1 MNIQS
6 LGFYELAR
14 ASHVKRWHI
23 INTTRE
29 QNLAEHQYN
38 VTVIGLELYKQ
49 ITGEPARAAF
59 MSALLFHD
67 SAEIRY
73 GDIPTPGKAFIQ
85 SYVEN
90 DRLFSVM
97 DSKIMPKLPYVDD
110 HGIVQDNYG
119 ANEWHIIKLADLIEA
134 AWWIRENGAGAH
146 AASVSDKCYRAMVDM
161 VHHMGVYEAA
171 NYVLMNLGMPIVCAA
186 ERLTPP

>member
-1 MNIQS
+1 MNVQP

-23 INTTRE
+23 VNTTKE

-38 VTVIGLELYKQ
+38 VAIIGLELYKQ
-49 ITGEPARAAF
+49 ITGEPAGAAF
-59 MSALLFHD
+59 ISALLFHD

-85 SYVEN
+85 SYAG
-90 DRLFSVM
+90 DGGLFGAM
-97 DSKIMPKLPYVDD
+97 DFDIMPKLPYVGD
-110 HGIVQDNYG
+110 HGIG
-119 ANEWHIIKLADLIEA
+119 ASESGIIKLADMIEA

-146 AASVSDKCYRAMVDM
+146 ASKVADKCYNAMVDM
-161 VHHMGVYEAA
+161 VHFTGQYAA
-171 NYVLMNLGMPIVCAA
+171 VNYVLMNLGMPIVCAA

>member
-1 MNIQS
+1 MNVQP

-23 INTTRE
+23 INTTKE

-49 ITGEPARAAF
+49 ITGEPPTAVF

-67 SAEIRY
+67 SSEIRY
-73 GDIPTPGKAFIQ
+73 GDIPTSGKAFIQ
-85 SYVEN
+85 MYTTDSN
-90 DRLFSVM
+90 LFGAM
-97 DSKIMPKLPYVDD
+97 DSNIMPELLYVD
-110 HGIVQDNYG
+110 HPHPAPASEYG
-119 ANEWHIIKLADLIEA
+119 RLVKLADLIEA

-146 AASVSDKCYRAMVDM
+146 AASVADKCYRAMVDM
-161 VHHMGVYEAA
+161 IHRTGYYDAA
-171 NYVLMNLGMPIVCAA
+171 NHILMNLGMPIVCAA

>member
-1 MNIQS
+1 MKVAP

-38 VTVIGLELYKQ
+38 VAVIGLELFKQ
-49 ITGEPARAAF
+49 ITGEPATATF

-73 GDIPTPGKAFIQ
+73 GDTPTPGKAFIQ
-85 SYVEN
+85 SYVGN
-90 DRLFSVM
+90 GGLFKAM
-97 DSKIMPKLPYVDD
+97 DMDIMPELPYVDEHAPWD
-110 HGIVQDNYG
+110 K
-119 ANEWHIIKLADLIEA
+119 ESELIKLADLIEA

-146 AASVSDKCYRAMVDM
+146 ASSVANKCYRAMVDM
-161 VHHMGVYEAA
+161 IHSTGHYDAA

>member
-1 MNIQS
+1 MNVQPM
-6 LGFYELAR
+6 GFHELAR

-49 ITGEPARAAF
+49 LIGETASAMF

-67 SAEIRY
+67 SSEIRY

-85 SYVEN
+85 SYAGKC
-90 DRLFSVM
+90 DLFSSM
-97 DSKIMPKLPYVDD
+97 DEGIMPKLPYVD
-110 HGIVQDNYG
+110 
-119 ANEWHIIKLADLIEA
+119 NEHPGVVDSEHNRIIKLADLIEA
-134 AWWIRENGAGAH
+134 AWWIGENGAGAH
-146 AASVSDKCYRAMVDM
+146 AASVADKCRRAMVDA
-161 VHHMGVYEAA
+161 VHACGYYDAV
-171 NYVLMNLGMPIVCAA
+171 NYVLMNLGMSIICAA